1 MAKMASS
8 ELSKVQEASA
18 VNNTDTN
25 CSQDEELV
33 ESSKHGG
40 HGGHGGDVDSNI
52 KKNNKK

>member
-40 HGGHGGDVDSNI
+40 HGGDVDSNI
-52 KKNNKK
+52 KK